1 MALRDILVAFGVVVD
16 QTQLDSA
23 QKKTDTLIGTFGKA
37 VGALKALGAAYGVQQ
52 LYGFI
57 SNTVKAADD
66 IGDLAAR
73 IGVTTDELQVMK
85 AVAEDAGTSFGAIQ
99 TGFKTLAAGV
109 RDGGKAFA
117 AMGISLQGANG
128 HQKTTT
134 ELFWEAGEAIGAA
147 EDQNKRLALAQKL
160 FGRSALE
167 LIPIFTAEKGSLD
180 ELKEA
185 AVVFSAD
192 FVEASDRVAKRQA
205 IMAMRFERLRVIV
218 SEKLLPVFERA
229 VNVMV
234 RFADV
239 VGRFVQSGKA
249 FQILLSV
256 GAALALRWAA
266 GFALVGSNLGSLVGW
281 MFRIRDALA
290 LVWRILLRFVLPVLI
305 VDELITL
312 FRGGDTIIG
321 RFIDKLFG
329 IGAAAKFVE
338 NVKIV
343 VQSLIDTISSLFNN
357 TGDWEMAFYKASEG
371 IAKVFDSLFTWIGQG
386 FDKMLNWIGEK
397 IVGLMRKLPGGE
409 LIFGKVG
416 AEFDPEGNA
425 SRGIQF
431 APPSLA
437 PSSAQVAAAGGSVN
451 APVEVTNNITV
462 GEATPSQTREL
473 ARQAGNATAAA
484 AGGRDRAATGAAF
497 GLGIAY

>member
-1 MALRDILVAFGVVVD
+1 MSLRDVLIHFGVTVQQD
-16 QTQLDSA
+16 QLDQA
-23 QKKTDTLIGTFGKA
+23 QKKTDNLIGAFQKGMVVLKGFA
-37 VGALKALGAAYGVQQ
+37 AALGVQQ
-52 LYGFI
+52 LYSFVGA
-57 SNTVKAADD
+57 TVAAADD

-73 IGVTTDELQVMK
+73 LGVTTDELQVFK
-85 AVAEDAGTSFGAIQ
+85 AVAEDAGTSIGSIQ
-99 TGFKTLAAGV
+99 TAFRNLAGHTQDGAKDFRALGVSLTKAG
-109 RDGGKAFA
+109 GE
-117 AMGISLQGANG
+117 
-128 HQKTTT
+128 QKTTS
-134 ELFWEAGEAIGAA
+134 ELFWEAGEAVGALTDA
-147 EDQNKRLALAQKL
+147 NERSAKAQKL

-167 LIPIFTAEKGSLD
+167 LMPIFTAEKGSLD

-185 AVVFSAD
+185 AVVFSKEFTDSA
-192 FVEASDRVAKRQA
+192 DRVAKRQA
-205 IMAMRFERLRVIV
+205 IMAMRFERIRVLV
-218 SEKLLPVFERA
+218 AERLLPVFERVTNWLIKGA
-229 VNVMV
+229 EYM
-234 RFADV
+234 
-239 VGRFVQSGKA
+239 GRFIERGKGL
-249 FQILLSV
+249 QIVIS
-256 GAALALRWAA
+256 ALAGTFLTWAA
-266 GFALVGSNLGSLVGW
+266 SFNLGTLAGALTRVRAIAGGLL
-281 MFRIRDALA
+281 RIM
-290 LVWRILLRFVLPVLI
+290 LRFVLPVLI
-305 VDELITL
+305 IDELITL
-312 FRGGDTIIG
+312 FRGGETVIG

-338 NVKIV
+338 GVKVV
-343 VQSLIDTISSLFNN
+343 VQSLIDTIASLFTG

-437 PSSAQVAAAGGSVN
+437 PSSAQVAAAGGSVS